1 MANHSMLDPEER
13 LLLLDALRPPEDY
26 RLSFAIGT
34 TYSLD
39 LLALLTA
46 PLGFTLFE
54 LAGPPGNELA
64 PADAVRLLGVLRQY
78 ADRMTVFCE
87 AGRIA
92 VPPTHA
98 ILFGE
103 LEQIVAEVRPPEGR
117 SFHPKVWVLRFEHE
131 DKPVRYRLLCMT
143 RNLTFDRSWDT
154 MLALDGEL
162 HDRQLA
168 IAVNHPLADFIQ
180 ALPGMAK
187 PGSVSDR
194 AHAQVAT
201 AADELRRVKFEP
213 PEGFDDFAFH
223 PLGLEPRRHPWPL
236 ERADRLLIMSPFLSD
251 GLVDEI
257 AAQAAES
264 ILISRP
270 DTLDAISR
278 SVFNNT
284 RTVYSLSPDS
294 TPVEPAGEE
303 TAHPDG
309 ITASGLHAKL
319 YVAEI
324 GWDARVLTGSANA
337 THAAWYGN
345 IEFLTELIGKRS
357 KCGIDAAARRRGWGI
372 QPPRFSGR
380 VSRRCPRRGGRHGG
394 CALGRHAGRRA
405 AHPGCGIVGGDD
417 IPNGCRDVRHRARV
431 RCGRYPARKTR
442 AGRVPRTP
450 PLVLGADAR
459 HGVRAVRRSVR
470 RNHVRGAHLLLRNR
484 GAAYRRPRCR
494 IALLRR
500 ERPAHRR
507 AGRPPRAPDPGPPS
521 RPRSRRAL
529 PVDASR

>member
-1 MANHSMLDPEER
+1 
-13 LLLLDALRPPEDY
+13 
-26 RLSFAIGT
+26 
-34 TYSLD
+34 
-39 LLALLTA
+39 
-46 PLGFTLFE
+46 
-54 LAGPPGNELA
+54 
-64 PADAVRLLGVLRQY
+64 
-78 ADRMTVFCE
+78 MTVFCE

-270 DTLDAISR
+270 DTLDSISR

-294 TPVEPAGEE
+294 TPVEPAGVE

-357 KCGIDAAARRRGWGI
+357 KCGIDVLLDGED
-372 QPPRFSGR
+372 
-380 VSRRCPRRGGRHGG
+380 GGSS
-394 CALGRHAGRRA
+394 L
-405 AHPGCGIVGGDD
+405 
-417 IPNGCRDVRHRARV
+417 RDF
-431 RCGRYPARKTR
+431 
-442 AGRVPRTP
+442 
-450 PLVLGADAR
+450 LVE
-459 HGVRAVRRSVR
+459 
-470 RNHVRGAHLLLRNR
+470 
-484 GAAYRRPRCR
+484 Y
-494 IALLRR
+494 
-500 ERPAHRR
+500 
-507 AGRPPRAPDPGPPS
+507 
-521 RPRSRRAL
+521 
-529 PVDASR
+529 PVDAPGVDGGTDAAPWDDMLDAAQRILGAASWEATISPTDAGTFNIALASDVVGTPLERLALAACPVLLPSSSAQPLATESGRYVAAFDGITFEGLTSFFALEVRPIDAPVAESRSFVVNARLIGEPADPARAGPRLSFATAISVVRFLLMLLADVPEEIGSSTEATPSCWMGSHGAAAERTASRCSNPFFARSTGTPSLSIKLHR